1 MGVCLLFHHPKQ
13 TLDEVEDAE
22 VALLLV
28 HGEDEVERGVVPV
41 DELHALAPLRDA
53 GRVWRPSQKERES
66 WGTADGEL

>member
-1 MGVCLLFHHPKQ
+1 MGDRIDRPHSNKHAR

-41 DELHALAPLRDA
+41 DELHAFPPLRDA
-53 GRVWRPSQKERES
+53 APVCVVV
-66 WGTADGEL
+66 